1 MMNKQIKRAQ
11 HGFTLI
17 ELMIVVAIIGILA
30 AIAIPQYQDY
40 TIRAKVTEGLNLAG
54 VSKTLVADNA
64 TNGSPGA
71 VAFAAGA
78 QNQADP
84 ATNPPVMC
92 AAAGTCTLGAAATPL
107 SRNVQ
112 SIGVTT
118 ATGEIIITYLAGLTN
133 SAAGQTL
140 TLVPTAGNVA
150 LSAGVTPTAPI
161 VWGCYAAAKPA
172 SPVAPTTAPTLLAKY
187 APAECRA

>member
-1 MMNKQIKRAQ
+1 MMKKQMQRVQ
-11 HGFTLI
+11 RGFTLI
-17 ELMIVVAIIGILA
+17 ELMIVVAI
-30 AIAIPQYQDY
+30 IAIPQYQDY

-54 VSKTLVADNA
+54 SSKTLVADNA
-64 TNGSPGA
+64 SNGSPGA
-71 VAFAAGA
+71 VGLAAGA

-84 ATNPPVMC
+84 SLAPVMC
-92 AAAGTCTLGAAATPL
+92 AAAGTCTLGAAATPI

-118 ATGEIIITYLAGLTN
+118 ATGEIIITFVAGLTN

-140 TLVPTAGNVA
+140 TLVPTAGGVNLA
-150 LSAGVTPTAPI
+150 AGVTPTAPI
-161 VWGCYAAAKPA
+161 IWGCYAAAKAA